1 MKKILCLTIL
11 LASFTHSAYAQKLR
25 LSTVQQ
31 EFGAVADVP
40 NYVAILVEGASAA
53 STKLAIAEGP
63 GQVAFD
69 KTSQRWLW
77 NWRPSIADTGRIY
90 TVHVRGPKSSNH
102 VRFTVRPKAFI
113 VDRYLNDQRRG
124 LFYSGIP
131 SSFRAKQP
139 GLDGE
144 YRITLTFGDSVIAQ
158 IDEPTLSVRP
168 DMHNSVGKA
177 ARLIV
182 EYTAPLTEQKVTL
195 AEYKGKVSYP
205 PFRIVPSME
214 VVAGEPIF
222 FKAAMG
228 LPPNFYTTTP
238 GRFLIVKSDGYFED
252 TAQMIMGWVSL
263 DNDPFSMFA
272 TTIKVDSGQS
282 KWLGFDFGLRPTEK
296 AMQITD
302 RRGKIIDVEVF
313 DPITKQT
320 SLIEVRIFPR
330 ETKPE

>member
-11 LASFTHSAYAQKLR
+11 LASFTHSAHAQKLR

-31 EFGAVADVP
+31 DFGAVADVP

-63 GQVAFD
+63 GQIAFD

-77 NWRPSIADTGRIY
+77 NWQPSIADTGRIY
-90 TVHVRGPKSSNH
+90 AVVVHGPKRADR
-102 VRFTVRPKAFI
+102 VRFIVRPKAFV
-113 VDRYLNDQRRG
+113 VDYFLANQRRG

-131 SSFRAKQP
+131 SNFRAKQP

-158 IDEPTLSVRP
+158 IDEPTLAVRP
-168 DMHNSVGKA
+168 DLHNSVGKP

-195 AEYKGKVSYP
+195 VEYKGKVNYP
-205 PFRIVPSME
+205 PLRMPPNME
-214 VVAGEPIF
+214 VTAGEPIF

-252 TAQMIMGWVSL
+252 TAQMIMGWISP

-272 TTIKVDSGQS
+272 TVAKVDSGLS
-282 KWLGFDFGLRPTEK
+282 RRLGFDFGLRPTEK

-302 RRGKIIDVEVF
+302 KRGKIIDVEVF